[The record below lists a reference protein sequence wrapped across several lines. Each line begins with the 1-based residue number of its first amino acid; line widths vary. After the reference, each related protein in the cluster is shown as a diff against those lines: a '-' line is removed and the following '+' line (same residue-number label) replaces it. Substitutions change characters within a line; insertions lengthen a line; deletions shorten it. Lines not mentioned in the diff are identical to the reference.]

1 MKEGC
6 IDLLCSTQI
15 MIKRVP
21 AATLNRMADG
31 IVVGVLYAELI
42 HQETEEAMEKPTMQM
57 AEV

>member
-1 MKEGC
+1 
-6 IDLLCSTQI
+6 